1 MTLLTHVFM
10 SQKKSLN
17 VPVFLSILL
26 GVVLVVTIA
35 ITSQTPTTSAPI
47 AATPGA
53 EPQLVVSETSV
64 DLGTMKVSEERSK
77 DITITNT
84 GKGPLVL
91 SRVRTSCNCTLADIT
106 VNGVTTQGFNM
117 EAHNSFALKRW
128 TGTLAPGESA
138 TIKTIYRPFIMPVQ
152 GPVERI
158 VSFNTNDPRNP
169 TVEITLRAVV
179 N

>member
-1 MTLLTHVFM
+1 M

-17 VPVFLSILL
+17 VPIVLSILI
-26 GVVLVVTIA
+26 GVVLVITIA
-35 ITSQTPTTSAPI
+35 ITSQTPAPSAPI
-47 AATPGA
+47 AVIPGQ

-64 DLGTMKVSEERSK
+64 DLGTMKVSEERTK

-84 GKGPLVL
+84 GKGPLIL

-117 EAHNSFALKRW
+117 EAHNPYALKQW
-128 TGTLAPGESA
+128 TGTLAPGERA
-138 TIKTIYRPFIMPVQ
+138 TLKAIYRPFVMPVQ

-158 VSFNTNDPRNP
+158 ISFNTNDPKNP
-169 TVEITLRAVV
+169 TAEITLRAFVE
-179 N
+179 